1 MNTNLKVLMRTAAV
15 LLAAGSIAAVAM
27 RQNEISSLRAEQ
39 QALLND
45 SQEAERLALEN
56 QDIEKLR
63 ADNAEVA
70 KLRLENKDLPK
81 LRNQVR
87 QLRKQVDEMAKLKA
101 DNERLA
107 NQPTDAPQPG
117 QQVSGAKNQFA
128 KESLRDVGMGAPV
141 MTLQTYFA
149 ALSQGNMNRAME
161 CLTPEAAAKL
171 ASDATNHNA
180 QQLLESMNNFNGY
193 EIIGRNQPSA
203 DEIDL
208 EVKLNITGAS
218 AGPGNS
224 EPGNFRFKLIDNQW
238 KMFE

>member
-1 MNTNLKVLMRTAAV
+1 MNTKLKFLMRIAAV
-15 LLAAGSIAAVAM
+15 LLAAGSVAAVAV
-27 RQNEISSLRAEQ
+27 RQNQIASLRAER

-56 QDIEKLR
+56 QDIDKLR
-63 ADNAEVA
+63 ADNAEVV

-107 NQPTDAPQPG
+107 NQQIDVPQPG
-117 QQVSGAKNQFA
+117 QHVSVTKNQFA
-128 KESLRDVGMGAPV
+128 KGSLRDVGMGMPV

-149 ALSQGNMNRAME
+149 ALSRGDVNRAME
-161 CLTPEAAAKL
+161 CLMPEAAAKL
-171 ASDATNHNA
+171 ASDAKNHNA
-180 QQLLESMNNFNGY
+180 QQLLEIMDSFNGY
-193 EIIGRNQPSA
+193 EITGRTQPSA

-208 EVKLNITGAS
+208 EVKLNITGA
-218 AGPGNS
+218 PT
-224 EPGNFRFKLIDNQW
+224 EVQPGNFRFKLIDGQW
-238 KMFE
+238 KMYQ

>member
-1 MNTNLKVLMRTAAV
+1 MNTKLKVFMRTAAV
-15 LLAAGSIAAVAM
+15 LLAAGSVAAVAV

-45 SQEAERLALEN
+45 SQEAERLVRDN

-87 QLRKQVDEMAKLKA
+87 QLRKQVEEMAKLKA

-107 NQPTDAPQPG
+107 KQPTDAPEPG
-117 QQVSGAKNQFA
+117 QQVSVAKNQFA
-128 KESLRDVGMGAPV
+128 KETLRDVGMGMPV

-149 ALSQGNMNRAME
+149 ALSRGDVNRAME

-171 ASDATNHNA
+171 ASDAKNHNA
-180 QQLLESMNNFNGY
+180 QQLLEIMDSFNGY
-193 EIIGRNQPSA
+193 EITGRNQPSA
-203 DEIDL
+203 EEIDL
-208 EVKLNITGAS
+208 EVKVNITGA
-218 AGPGNS
+218 PVWVQ
-224 EPGNFRFKLIDNQW
+224 PGNFRFKLIDGQW
-238 KMFE
+238 KMYQ

>member
-1 MNTNLKVLMRTAAV
+1 MNTKLKILMRVAAV
-15 LLAAGSIAAVAM
+15 LLAVGSVAAVVV

-39 QALLND
+39 QTLLND
-45 SQEAERLALEN
+45 SQESERLAREN
-56 QDIEKLR
+56 QDVDRLR
-63 ADNAEVA
+63 AENAEVA

-87 QLRKQVDEMAKLKA
+87 QLRKQVEEMAKLKA

-107 NQPTDAPQPG
+107 NQPTDALQPG
-117 QQVSGAKNQFA
+117 RQVSVAKNQFA

-149 ALSQGNMNRAME
+149 ALSQGNVNRAAE

-171 ASDATNHNA
+171 ASVAKELNA
-180 QQLLESMNNFNGY
+180 QELLGIMNNFSGF
-193 EIIGRNQPSA
+193 EITGRNQPSA

-208 EVKLNITGAS
+208 EVKLNITSAS
-218 AGPGNS
+218 T
-224 EPGNFRFKLIDNQW
+224 EIQPGNFRFKLIDNQW
-238 KMFE
+238 KMSF